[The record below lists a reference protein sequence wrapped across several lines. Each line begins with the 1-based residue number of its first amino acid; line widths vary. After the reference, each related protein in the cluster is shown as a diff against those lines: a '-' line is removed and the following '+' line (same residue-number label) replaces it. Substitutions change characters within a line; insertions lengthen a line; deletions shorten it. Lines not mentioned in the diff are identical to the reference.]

1 MVHVKICGITRY
13 QDLTVAIDAGA
24 DLIGFIIGV
33 TSSQRNLDLA
43 KAKELISKVHNDV
56 SSVAVTVF
64 KTKEE
69 LTKICEELE
78 TDYLQIHGNFQS
90 ILKSV
95 PETLS
100 RERIIGAINGRNSD
114 ASELSVKVSDIFHTI
129 LLDSTT
135 HDGLGGTGITH
146 DWNLSRRIRDTIYP
160 NRLILAGGLTPENVE
175 DAIEKVRPYG
185 VDVSTGIE
193 EKPGIKDHKKLFD
206 FITRVKEMKI

>member
-69 LTKICEELE
+69 LTKIHEELE

>member
-13 QDLTVAIDAGA
+13 EDLKVAIDAGA

-69 LTKICEELE
+69 ITRIYDELE
-78 TDYLQIHGNFQS
+78 TDYLQIHGDFQS
-90 ILKSV
+90 ILKSL

-100 RERIIGAINGRNSD
+100 KERIISAVNGRNPD
-114 ASELSVKVSDIFHTI
+114 ALQLAIQVSDMFQTI

-135 HDGLGGTGITH
+135 NDGSGGTGITH
-146 DWNLSRRIRDTIYP
+146 DWNLSRKIREKIYP
-160 NRLILAGGLTPENVE
+160 NHLILAGGLTPENVE

-193 EKPGIKDHKKLFD
+193 KKPGIKDHKKIFD
-206 FITRVKEMKI
+206 FVTRVKEMKI

>member
-69 LTKICEELE
+69 LTKIYDELE

-90 ILKSV
+90 ILKSF

-100 RERIIGAINGRNSD
+100 KERIIGAINGRNPD

-193 EKPGIKDHKKLFD
+193 QKPGIKDHKKLFD
-206 FITRVKEMKI
+206 FITRVKEMRI

>member
-1 MVHVKICGITRY
+1 MVQVKICGITRY
-13 QDLTVAIDAGA
+13 EDLKVAIDAGA

-33 TSSQRNLDLA
+33 TTSQRNLGLA

-56 SSVAVTVF
+56 RSVAVTVF
-64 KTKEE
+64 KTKED
-69 LTKICEELE
+69 LIKIYDELE

-90 ILKSV
+90 ILESF

-100 RERIIGAINGRNSD
+100 KERIIGVVSGRNPD
-114 ASELSVKVSDIFHTI
+114 ASELAVRVSDIFHTI

-135 HDGLGGTGITH
+135 HEGLGGTGITH

-175 DAIEKVRPYG
+175 DAVKKVRPYG
-185 VDVSTGIE
+185 MDVSTGIE
-193 EKPGIKDHKKLFD
+193 EKP
-206 FITRVKEMKI
+206 

>member
-1 MVHVKICGITRY
+1 MVHVKICGITRHE
-13 QDLTVAIDAGA
+13 DLKVAIDAGA

-43 KAKELISKVHNDV
+43 KAKELISKIHNEV

-69 LTKICEELE
+69 LTKIYDELE

-90 ILKSV
+90 IMKSL

-100 RERIIGAINGRNSD
+100 KERIIAAVNGRNPD
-114 ASELSVKVSDIFHTI
+114 ATELAVRISDIFHTI

-135 HDGLGGTGITH
+135 HDGLGGTGLTH
-146 DWNLSRRIRDTIYP
+146 DWNQSRKIREKIYP
-160 NRLILAGGLTPENVE
+160 NQLILAGGLTPENVE

-193 EKPGIKDHKKLFD
+193 QEPGIKDHQKIFD

>member
-13 QDLTVAIDAGA
+13 EDLRVAIDAGA

-33 TSSQRNLDLA
+33 TSSQRNLGLA
-43 KAKELISKVHNDV
+43 KAKELISKVHKDV

-69 LTKICEELE
+69 LTKICNELE

-100 RERIIGAINGRNSD
+100 KERIIGAVDGRNPD
-114 ASELSVKVSDIFHTI
+114 ASELSVRVSDIFHTI

-160 NRLILAGGLTPENVE
+160 NRLILAGGLTSENVE

-193 EKPGIKDHKKLFD
+193 EKPGIKDHKKIFD

>member
-1 MVHVKICGITRY
+1 MVQVKICGITRHE
-13 QDLTVAIDAGA
+13 DLKIAIDAGA

-33 TSSQRNLDLA
+33 TFSQRNLGLD

-56 SSVAVTVF
+56 RSVAVTVF

-69 LTKICEELE
+69 LIKIYDELE

-90 ILKSV
+90 ILKSF

-100 RERIIGAINGRNSD
+100 KERIIGAVSGRNPD
-114 ASELSVKVSDIFHTI
+114 ASELAVRISDIFHTI
-129 LLDSTT
+129 LLDSATNE
-135 HDGLGGTGITH
+135 GSGGTGITH

-175 DAIEKVRPYG
+175 DAVKKVRPYG

-193 EKPGIKDHKKLFD
+193 EKPGIKDHKKIFD

>member
-1 MVHVKICGITRY
+1 MVQVKICGITRY
-13 QDLTVAIDAGA
+13 EDLKVSIDAGA

-33 TSSQRNLDLA
+33 TSSQRNLGLA
-43 KAKELISKVHNDV
+43 KAKELISKVHKDV

-69 LTKICEELE
+69 LTKICDELE

-90 ILKSV
+90 ILKSF

-100 RERIIGAINGRNSD
+100 KERIIGAVSGRNPD
-114 ASELSVKVSDIFHTI
+114 ASELAVKVSHIFHTI

-135 HDGLGGTGITH
+135 NDGLGGTGITH

-160 NRLILAGGLTPENVE
+160 NRLILAGGLTPENIE
-175 DAIEKVRPYG
+175 NAIEKVRPYG

-193 EKPGIKDHKKLFD
+193 QKPGIKDHKKIFD

>member
-1 MVHVKICGITRY
+1 MVHVKICGITRHE
-13 QDLTVAIDAGA
+13 DLKAAIDAGA

-43 KAKELISKVHNDV
+43 KAKELISKVHNEV

-69 LTKICEELE
+69 LIKIYDELE
-78 TDYLQIHGNFQS
+78 TDYLQIHGNFQN
-90 ILKSV
+90 ILKSL

-100 RERIIGAINGRNSD
+100 KERIIGAVNGRNPD
-114 ASELSVKVSDIFHTI
+114 AADLAVRVSDIFHTI

-135 HDGLGGTGITH
+135 NNGLGGTGITH

-160 NRLILAGGLTPENVE
+160 NRLILAGGLTSENVG

-185 VDVSTGIE
+185 VDVSTGLE
-193 EKPGIKDHKKLFD
+193 QKPGIKDHKKIFD

>member
-1 MVHVKICGITRY
+1 MVHVKICGITRHE
-13 QDLTVAIDAGA
+13 DLKVAVDAGA

-33 TSSQRNLDLA
+33 TSSQRNLSLA
-43 KAKELISKVHNDV
+43 KAKELILKIHNDV
-56 SSVAVTVF
+56 RSVAVTVF

-69 LTKICEELE
+69 IIKICDELE

-90 ILKSV
+90 ILKSF

-100 RERIIGAINGRNSD
+100 KERIIGVVSGRNPD
-114 ASELSVKVSDIFHTI
+114 ASELAVKVSDILHTI

-135 HDGLGGTGITH
+135 NEGLGGTGMTH
-146 DWNLSRRIRDTIYP
+146 DWNLSRTIRDTIYP

-185 VDVSTGIE
+185 VDVSTGVE
-193 EKPGIKDHKKLFD
+193 KKPGIKDHKKIFD
-206 FITRVKEMKI
+206 FITKVKEMEI

>member
-1 MVHVKICGITRY
+1 MVQVKICGITRY
-13 QDLTVAIDAGA
+13 EDLTVAIDAGA

-43 KAKELISKVHNDV
+43 KAKALISKVHNDAR
-56 SSVAVTVF
+56 SVAVTVF

-69 LTKICEELE
+69 LTKLYDALE

-90 ILKSV
+90 IMKSF

-100 RERIIGAINGRNSD
+100 KERIIGALNGTNPD
-114 ASELSVKVSDIFHTI
+114 AIELAVSVSDIFHTI

-146 DWNLSRRIRDTIYP
+146 DWNLSRRIRDDIYP

-193 EKPGIKDHKKLFD
+193 QKPGIKDHKKIFD
-206 FITRVKEMKI
+206 FIARVKEMKI

>member
-1 MVHVKICGITRY
+1 MVQVKICGITRY
-13 QDLTVAIDAGA
+13 EDLKIAIDAGA

-33 TSSQRNLDLA
+33 TSSQRNLGLA

-56 SSVAVTVF
+56 RSVAVTVF
-64 KTKEE
+64 NTKEE
-69 LTKICEELE
+69 LIKIYDELE
-78 TDYLQIHGNFQS
+78 TDYLQIHGDFHS
-90 ILKSV
+90 ILKSF

-100 RERIIGAINGRNSD
+100 KERIIGAVSGRDPD
-114 ASELSVKVSDIFHTI
+114 ASELAVRVSDIFHTI

-135 HDGLGGTGITH
+135 HEGLGGTGITH

-160 NRLILAGGLTPENVE
+160 NRLILAGGLTPENVG
-175 DAIEKVRPYG
+175 DAVKKVRPYG

-193 EKPGIKDHKKLFD
+193 EKPGIKDHKKIFD

>member
-13 QDLTVAIDAGA
+13 EDLKVAIDAGA

-33 TSSQRNLDLA
+33 TSSKRNLDLV
-43 KAKELISKVHNDV
+43 KAKQLISKVHDDV
-56 SSVAVTVF
+56 KSVSVTVF

-69 LTKICEELE
+69 LMKICDEVE
-78 TDYLQIHGNFQS
+78 TDYVQIHGNFHR
-90 ILKSV
+90 ILKSL

-100 RERIIGAINGRNSD
+100 KDRVIGAVNGRNPD
-114 ASELSVKVSDIFHTI
+114 ATELAVKVSDTFHTI
-129 LLDSTT
+129 LLDSAT

-146 DWNLSRRIRDTIYP
+146 DWNISRRIRDTIYP
-160 NRLILAGGLTPENVE
+160 NHLILAGGLTPENVQ

-193 EKPGIKDHKKLFD
+193 QKPGIKDHKKIFD
-206 FITRVKEMKI
+206 FMTRVKEMKI

>member
-13 QDLTVAIDAGA
+13 EDLKVAIDAGA

-33 TSSQRNLDLA
+33 TSSQRNLDRA
-43 KAKELISKVHNDV
+43 KAKKLISKVPNEV

-69 LTKICEELE
+69 LTKIYDDLE
-78 TDYLQIHGNFQS
+78 TDYLQIHGNLQS
-90 ILKSV
+90 ILKSL

-100 RERIIGAINGRNSD
+100 KERIIGAVNGRNPD
-114 ASELSVKVSDIFHTI
+114 ASELAVKVSDIFPTI

-135 HDGLGGTGITH
+135 NEGLGGTGMTH

-160 NRLILAGGLTPENVE
+160 NRLILAGGLAPENVE
-175 DAIEKVRPYG
+175 DAVKKVRPYG
-185 VDVSTGIE
+185 VDVSTGVE
-193 EKPGIKDHKKLFD
+193 EKPGIKDHKKIFD
-206 FITRVKEMKI
+206 FITKVKEMKI

>member
-1 MVHVKICGITRY
+1 MVHVKICGITRHE
-13 QDLTVAIDAGA
+13 DLKVAVDAGA

-33 TSSQRNLDLA
+33 TSSQRNLSLA
-43 KAKELISKVHNDV
+43 KAKELILKIHKDV
-56 SSVAVTVF
+56 RSVAVTVF

-69 LTKICEELE
+69 IIKICDELE

-90 ILKSV
+90 ILKSF

-100 RERIIGAINGRNSD
+100 KERIIGVVSGRNPD
-114 ASELSVKVSDIFHTI
+114 ASELAVKVSDILHTI

-135 HDGLGGTGITH
+135 NEGLGGTGMTH
-146 DWNLSRRIRDTIYP
+146 DWNLSRTIRDTIYP

-185 VDVSTGIE
+185 VDVSTGVE
-193 EKPGIKDHKKLFD
+193 KKPGIKDHKKIFD
-206 FITRVKEMKI
+206 FITKVKEMEI

>member
-1 MVHVKICGITRY
+1 MVHVKICGITRSE
-13 QDLTVAIDAGA
+13 DLKIAMDAGA

-33 TSSQRNLDLA
+33 TSSQRNLDLT
-43 KAKELISKVHNDV
+43 KAKELISKVNDDVKSV
-56 SSVAVTVF
+56 SVTVF

-69 LTKICEELE
+69 LIKICDEVE

-90 ILKSV
+90 ILKSL

-100 RERIIGAINGRNSD
+100 KERVIGVINGRNQD
-114 ASELSVKVSDIFHTI
+114 AKELAVIVSDTFHTI

-135 HDGLGGTGITH
+135 HNRLGGTGITH
-146 DWNLSRRIRDTIYP
+146 DWNISRMIRDTIYP
-160 NRLILAGGLTPENVE
+160 NHLILAGGLTPENVQ

-193 EKPGIKDHKKLFD
+193 QKPGIKDHKKIFD
-206 FITRVKEMKI
+206 FISRVKEMKT

>member
-1 MVHVKICGITRY
+1 MVQVKICGITRY
-13 QDLTVAIDAGA
+13 EDLKIAIDAGA

-33 TSSQRNLDLA
+33 TSSQRNLGLA

-56 SSVAVTVF
+56 RSVAVTVF
-64 KTKEE
+64 NTKEE
-69 LTKICEELE
+69 LIKIYDELE

-90 ILKSV
+90 ILKSF

-100 RERIIGAINGRNSD
+100 KERIIGAVSGRDPD
-114 ASELSVKVSDIFHTI
+114 ASELAVRVSDIFHTI

-135 HDGLGGTGITH
+135 HEGLGGTGITH

-160 NRLILAGGLTPENVE
+160 NRLILAGGLTPENVG
-175 DAIEKVRPYG
+175 DAVKKVRPYG

-193 EKPGIKDHKKLFD
+193 EKPGIKDHKKIFD

>member
-1 MVHVKICGITRY
+1 MVHVKICGITRHE
-13 QDLTVAIDAGA
+13 DLKVAIDAGA

-33 TSSQRNLDLA
+33 TSSKRNLDLA
-43 KAKELISKVHNDV
+43 KAKELISKVHNEV

-69 LTKICEELE
+69 LIKIYDELE

-90 ILKSV
+90 ILKSL

-100 RERIIGAINGRNSD
+100 KERIIGAVNGRNPD
-114 ASELSVKVSDIFHTI
+114 AADLAVRVSDIFHTI

-135 HDGLGGTGITH
+135 NNGLGGTGIPH

-160 NRLILAGGLTPENVE
+160 NRLILAGGLTSENVE
-175 DAIEKVRPYG
+175 DAIDKVRPYG

-193 EKPGIKDHKKLFD
+193 QKPGIKDHKKIFD
-206 FITRVKEMKI
+206 FIARVKGMKI

>member
-1 MVHVKICGITRY
+1 MVYVKICGITRHE
-13 QDLTVAIDAGA
+13 DLKVAIDAGT

-33 TSSQRNLDLA
+33 TSSQRNLDLD
-43 KAKELISKVHNDV
+43 KAKELISKVPNDA

-69 LTKICEELE
+69 LIKIYDEAEA
-78 TDYLQIHGNFQS
+78 DYLQIHGNFQS
-90 ILKSV
+90 ILESL

-100 RERIIGAINGRNSD
+100 KGRVIGAVNGRNPN
-114 ASELSVKVSDIFHTI
+114 AAELAVKVSNTFHTI

-135 HDGLGGTGITH
+135 SDGLGGTGTTH
-146 DWNLSRRIRDTIYP
+146 DWTLSRRIRDTIYP
-160 NRLILAGGLTPENVE
+160 NNLILAGGLTPDNVE

-185 VDVSTGIE
+185 VDVSTGVE
-193 EKPGIKDHKKLFD
+193 MEPGIKDHKKIFD